1 MRCCKNVNLGYACI
15 NLTLG
20 EQGITSTR
28 GMIKRT
34 FDARGIQYASQLSL
48 QNSIDLLKIS
58 EWNVAHNINVF
69 RITSEMFPWSS
80 AYKFEQL
87 PDYKEIRSVLEQV
100 GKLPI
105 RFTSHPS
112 PFNKLAG
119 DGNTLVNTI
128 DTLEKHSL
136 IFDMMGL
143 PATHKHKI
151 NIHVGGAYG
160 DKNKT
165 LKTFAKN
172 YKKLSKNLRGRLT
185 VENDDKLGL
194 FAVNELMPLHEM
206 TGIPLVFD
214 FFHHRLHP
222 NGLVEEEAFQLC
234 YNTWNVTP
242 LFHFSSSRREYE
254 DPLAKREA
262 HSDWVHEPIRDYNK
276 ELDIVLETKM
286 KELSVL
292 KYRDRYVTLSK
303 SKVKRRERVV

>member
-1 MRCCKNVNLGYACI
+1 MGCVTVNLGYACI

-20 EQGITSTR
+20 AQGITSTR
-28 GMIKRT
+28 GMIQRT
-34 FDARGIQYASQLSL
+34 FEAKGIQYASLLSL
-48 QNSIDLLKIS
+48 QNAMDLLKIT
-58 EWNVAHNINVF
+58 EWNVANNINVF

-87 PDYKEIRSVLEQV
+87 PDYKEIRAVLEQV
-100 GKLPI
+100 GKHPV

-119 DGNTLVNTI
+119 EGNTLVNTI

-143 PATHKHKI
+143 PATHRHKI

-160 DKNKT
+160 DKTKT
-165 LKTFAKN
+165 LETFAKN

-194 FAVNELMPLHEM
+194 YAVNELMPLHE
-206 TGIPLVFD
+206 TIGIPIVFD
-214 FFHHRLHP
+214 YFHHKLHP
-222 NGLVEEEAFQLC
+222 NGLDEEDAFNLC

-242 LFHFSSSRREYE
+242 LFHFSSSRRDHE

-262 HSDWVHEPIRDYNK
+262 HSDWVHG
-276 ELDIVLETKM
+276 DIT
-286 KELSVL
+286 
-292 KYRDRYVTLSK
+292 T
-303 SKVKRRERVV
+303 